1 MFLVIKENKRLR
13 GLLQFVSKSME
24 FAYILLSRD
33 PLRISRNSPRRVEAK
48 KNPVFLGFCISL
60 RQ

>member
-13 GLLQFVSKSME
+13 EILQFVSKSME

-33 PLRISRNSPRRVEAK
+33 PLRISRNSPRRVEAE